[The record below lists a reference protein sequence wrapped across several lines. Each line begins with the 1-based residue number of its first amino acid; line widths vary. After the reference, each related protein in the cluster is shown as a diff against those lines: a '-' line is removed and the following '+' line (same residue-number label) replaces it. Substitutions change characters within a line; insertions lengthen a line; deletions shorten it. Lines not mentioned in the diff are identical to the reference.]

1 MAVASVKAHAPRG
14 FWPIQDLGE
23 LAALLLLSFLI
34 SARGSGIWSLDA
46 LRAELSVDEPMALC
60 CGSRQGVSNSTR
72 KHGVCQEDR
81 ISRSAHARVL
91 PSRRCT
97 VPRGGLR
104 ARTPRRGADV
114 EPPVSVDTIRDDP
127 EEYLG
132 ERVRFSAHVA
142 EIHGSRILTLRD
154 EDPVA
159 REQILV
165 VTRRSLPRLLG
176 ESTALEPGHK
186 LLVSGI
192 VRRFDVAEL
201 RQELNVEIDPRLEQR
216 FRGKPMIVA
225 SEVVRTDDARQGADA
240 PDTLS
245 PPN

>member
-1 MAVASVKAHAPRG
+1 MR
-14 FWPIQDLGE
+14 
-23 LAALLLLSFLI
+23 
-34 SARGSGIWSLDA
+34 SGQSCQ
-46 LRAELSVDEPMALC
+46 VDKPMALC
-60 CGSRQGVSNSTR
+60 CGSRTR
-72 KHGVCQEDR
+72 CEQQHAQARRVRRTGS
-81 ISRSAHARVL
+81 SRSPHARVL
-91 PSRRCT
+91 PFTFAALFLAVACAQG
-97 VPRGGLR
+97 PLAG
-104 ARTPRRGADV
+104 GADV

-132 ERVRFSAHVA
+132 ERVRISAHVA
-142 EIHGSRILTLRD
+142 QIHGSRILTLRD

-176 ESTALEPGHK
+176 ESTALEPGK

-201 RQELNVEIDPRLEQR
+201 RQELNVDRPRLEQR